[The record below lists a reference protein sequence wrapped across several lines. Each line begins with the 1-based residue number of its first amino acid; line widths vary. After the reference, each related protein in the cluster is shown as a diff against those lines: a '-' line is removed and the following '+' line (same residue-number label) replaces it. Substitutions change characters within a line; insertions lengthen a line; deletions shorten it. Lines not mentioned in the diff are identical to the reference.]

1 LPILLLPRNYEGKYH
16 DNLLLPLI
24 SGRMSQVAST
34 GKTAAEALVG
44 CFAQLILKDEGVNY
58 EFSKEYL

>member
-1 LPILLLPRNYEGKYH
+1 
-16 DNLLLPLI
+16 
-24 SGRMSQVAST
+24 MSQVAST